1 MKKSREGRK
10 MESPGLVIVS
20 LADST
25 KALDSSA
32 LLTHF
37 PNALG
42 LGYESPSF
50 SMGKSLARRIIA
62 KPNFYESSS

>member
-1 MKKSREGRK
+1 

-32 LLTHF
+32 LVTHF

-42 LGYESPSF
+42 LGYESPLSF

-62 KPNFYESSS
+62 KPSYYESPSGRY